1 MEEVCELIA
10 NNWSAEF
17 NVQYIEQTLEDDMK
31 AVSSNESAVEYII
44 TQLNICFGNEISEIV
59 SNEDS
64 SMVSF
69 KFKGVNFT
77 IYEWFNSRGSGYWV
91 VDVV

>member
-17 NVQYIEQTLEDDMK
+17 NVQYIEQTHEDDMK

-44 TQLNICFGNEISEIV
+44 TQLNIYFGEEVYDIV
-59 SNEDS
+59 SDEDS

-77 IYEWFNSRGSGYWV
+77 IHEWYHSRGNGYWV
-91 VDVV
+91 VNVV